1 MKFISNILIHKIKN
15 IKDYF
20 KMEEMLV
27 EDKMELSQP
36 IFNDIVG
43 FDSDEIKISE
53 RKEDLN
59 KHYYYEIRS
68 NNNNIK
74 FDYVLFKNFYV
85 ASISLIAYC
94 GNETYNL
101 LNNYTIMN
109 DPNTEEDSERYI
121 IISSKEFEMEES
133 KFKEIKIN
141 FMKLYIFQPSLLWN
155 CFYLKNLKVINSET
169 QEQEQKIYYELAPR
183 NKYIF
188 KDENIHLIDDSEYI
202 NQKYIEI
209 ASKRGNPYS
218 KISYID

>member
-1 MKFISNILIHKIKN
+1 
-15 IKDYF
+15 
-20 KMEEMLV
+20 MEEMLV
-27 EDKMELSQP
+27 EEKMESTQP
-36 IFNDIVG
+36 IFKEIVVL
-43 FDSDEIKISE
+43 DSDEIKISE

-59 KHYYYEIRS
+59 KNYYYEIRS
-68 NNNNIK
+68 NNIK
-74 FDYVLFKNFYV
+74 FDYILFKNFYV

-101 LNNYTIMN
+101 LNNYTLMN

-121 IISSKEFEMEES
+121 VISSKEFEIEET
-133 KFKEIKIN
+133 KFKELKIN
-141 FMKLYIFQPSLLWN
+141 ILKLYIFQPSLLWN

-169 QEQEQKIYYELAPR
+169 QDQEQKIYYELSPR

-218 KISYID
+218 KISFID